1 MVEHLN
7 NIIVINLESDNKSD
21 ELATDEGLQ
30 ASTTN
35 ELDNDLEKGTLKDD
49 HNPNVKTD
57 NDICDLLRSM
67 AMMMKN

>member
-35 ELDNDLEKGTLKDD
+35 ELDNHMEKGTLVDD
-49 HNPNVKTD
+49 DNPNVYTD
-57 NDICDLLRSM
+57 NTIHDFIRSQ
-67 AMMMKN
+67 AIQMKS